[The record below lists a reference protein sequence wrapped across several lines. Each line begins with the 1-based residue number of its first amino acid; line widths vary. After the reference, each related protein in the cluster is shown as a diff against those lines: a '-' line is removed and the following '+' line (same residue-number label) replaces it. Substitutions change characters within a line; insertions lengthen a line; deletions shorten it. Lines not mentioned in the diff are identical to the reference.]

1 MNAIVTRVE
10 PLLAEDVAKASYS
23 RAVFVEDKFL
33 PLLVG
38 NANDAIAKARDKGQ
52 TRAEMALPCFVSGF
66 PLLDVAYLESSLTE
80 TFQGAGFT
88 VTHRPPRTLVLSW
101 AKPSAKAAA
110 KATQPPLVQ
119 QKATPGPPKT
129 ARASR

>member
-1 MNAIVTRVE
+1 MHAIVTRVE

-66 PLLDVAYLESSLTE
+66 PLLDVAYLERSLTE

-101 AKPSAKAAA
+101 AKPSAKPA
-110 KATQPPLVQ
+110 KAPQPPLVQ
-119 QKATPGPPKT
+119 QKAATPGPPKT
-129 ARASR
+129 TRASR